1 MLYQEILNREA
12 ASLPDYLKRELLD
25 FLYFLKNRGKKS
37 LAATGPS
44 EEGGGKPAFGCGIV
58 NIKLALD
65 FDAPLDDFKE
75 YMS

>member
-1 MLYQEILNREA
+1 MLYQEILNRET

-25 FLYFLKNRGKKS
+25 FLYFLKKKGKKPLS
-37 LAATGPS
+37 VTEPLG
-44 EEGGGKPAFGCGIV
+44 EGGAKPAFGCGAV
-58 NIKLALD
+58 KIKIAPD